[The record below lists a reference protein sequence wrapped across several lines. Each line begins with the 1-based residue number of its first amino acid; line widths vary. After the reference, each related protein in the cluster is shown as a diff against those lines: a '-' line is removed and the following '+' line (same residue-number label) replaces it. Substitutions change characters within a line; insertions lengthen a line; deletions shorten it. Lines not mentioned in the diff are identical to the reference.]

1 MRSLRRVLLPLVLLA
16 GLAFRVVRFDDA
28 GGGGGAVA
36 ASQGPDHLIPLPSP
50 PPPTLA
56 LPVGGGGARGGDE
69 VTSREIV
76 AAPWPGRQGL
86 FTPARSRSQP
96 TNAVVQ
102 TGADIG
108 SQLQFYDNG
117 TIQLVDLLSKSP
129 RWQFS
134 TGPPLSKHITTSKP
148 DLNYVIY
155 LDGPE
160 TSDIIEVH
168 NGSGVRLP
176 WKLEEFI
183 AETPYIRDSFVTIGS
198 KVSTTF
204 VVDADSGEI
213 IYKHSLPAALNEVG
227 GPLVEEI
234 PSKLDAARSGTS
246 ANIIVVVRTDYSIS
260 ASDLGEHLFNWTRTS
275 FTANYYVRYDHKN
288 MLDQSSC
295 LRGNIPCIRT
305 EGLPLKLP
313 LPDSSSD
320 NAIVLRAANKVT
332 ARDHADADALE
343 PLLTSR
349 KLPQTPDKSNVSLD
363 SAQNQTVDSALG
375 HFMPADPELTNRF
388 TYFSYRWLFPTF
400 LVLLI
405 MACLVSLANASK
417 SCRQFV
423 IRFVKPF
430 MHEEKLMDPRG
441 KSEGTSKR
449 RKMRK
454 KDGLVNSTEI
464 FSASDKKGNG
474 TGGSIAAQSNEAHES
489 TNMELPNGLNG
500 RQIGKLRVYSK
511 EIGKGS
517 NGTVVFEG
525 SYGGREVAV
534 KRLLRSHNDIA
545 SKEIENLIASDQ
557 DPNIVRMYGFEQDND
572 FVYISLERCCC
583 SLADLIQ
590 LHLVPSFS
598 NAKGID
604 IELWRQDGLP
614 SAQLLKLMRDVVAG
628 IVHLHS
634 LGIIHRDLKPQNVL
648 ISKEG
653 PLRAKL
659 SDMGISK
666 RLQEDM
672 TSASHHGTGFGS
684 SGWQA
689 PEQLHHGRQTRA
701 IDLFSLGC
709 LIFYCIT
716 KGKHPF
722 GEYYERDMNII
733 NNKFDLF
740 IVDHIPEAVDLIS
753 QLLHPD
759 PEERPT
765 AIYVMNHPF
774 FWSPELCLSFLRD
787 TSDRIEKTSETDLI
801 DALEGINAE
810 AFGKNWGEK
819 LDAALLADMGRYRKY
834 SFESTRDLLRLIRN
848 KSGHYREFSDDLKE
862 LLGSLPEG
870 FVRYFSSR
878 FPKLLIEVY
887 KIMSKHC
894 KDEAAFSKYFHG
906 ISV

>member
-16 GLAFRVVRFDDA
+16 GLAVRGVHFD
-28 GGGGGAVA
+28 GGGGGASA
-36 ASQGPDHLIPLPSP
+36 AVSPGADLLTLPSTP
-50 PPPTLA
+50 PPQQPALA
-56 LPVGGGGARGGDE
+56 LPVGGGGGGDE
-69 VTSREIV
+69 GVSSTEII
-76 AAPWPGRQGL
+76 AAPWPGRLGL
-86 FTPARSRSQP
+86 IKPARSRSLP
-96 TNAVVQ
+96 AKAVVQ
-102 TGADIG
+102 KAADIG

-155 LDGPE
+155 LDGSE
-160 TSDIIEVH
+160 TSDLIEVH
-168 NGSGVRLP
+168 NGSGVILP

-213 IYKHSLPAALNEVG
+213 IYKRSLPAALDEVG

-246 ANIIVVVRTDYSIS
+246 AKMIVVVRTDYSIS

-275 FTANYYVRYDHKN
+275 FTANYYVRYGHQD
-288 MLDQSSC
+288 MLEQSSC

-320 NAIVLRAANKVT
+320 NAIVLRPANKVT
-332 ARDHADADALE
+332 ARDNADVGDLK
-343 PLLTSR
+343 PLLIPKT
-349 KLPQTPDKSNVSLD
+349 LPQTAGKSNVALD
-363 SAQNQTVDSALG
+363 SAQNQTADSAIG
-375 HFMPADPELTNRF
+375 HFISADTELTNRF
-388 TYFSYRWLFPTF
+388 TEFPYRWLFPTF

-405 MACLVSLANASK
+405 MACLANASK
-417 SCRQFV
+417 SCRKFV

-430 MHEEKLMDPRG
+430 MREEKLMESRS
-441 KSEGTSKR
+441 KSEGASKR

-454 KDGLVNSTEI
+454 KDGLVNKSEI
-464 FSASDKKGNG
+464 SPVSDKERNG
-474 TGGSIAAQSNEAHES
+474 SGGSIEAPSIEAHE
-489 TNMELPNGLNG
+489 LPDGLNG
-500 RQIGKLRVYSK
+500 RQIGRLCVYSK

-525 SYGGREVAV
+525 LYGGREVAV

-572 FVYISLERCCC
+572 FVYISLERCRC

-590 LHLVPSFS
+590 QHSIPSFS
-598 NAKGID
+598 NTKGIG

-628 IVHLHS
+628 IAHLHN

-666 RLQEDM
+666 RLQDDM
-672 TSASHHGTGFGS
+672 TSVSHHGTGFGS

-689 PEQLHHGRQTRA
+689 PEQLRHGRQTRA
-701 IDLFSLGC
+701 MDLFSLGC

-722 GEYYERDMNII
+722 GEYYERDMKIL
-733 NNKFDLF
+733 NNPPDLF
-740 IVDHIPEAVDLIS
+740 PVDHIPEAVDLIS
-753 QLLHPD
+753 QLLRKN
-759 PEERPT
+759 PEERPP
-765 AIYVMNHPF
+765 AVYVMNHPF
-774 FWSPELCLSFLRD
+774 FWSPELSLSFLRD

-801 DALEGINAE
+801 NALEGVSAE

-819 LDAALLADMGRYRKY
+819 LDVALLADMGRYRKY
-834 SFESTRDLLRLIRN
+834 SFDSTRDLLRLIRN

-870 FVRYFSSR
+870 FVRYFSRR

-887 KIMSKHC
+887 NIMYEKC
-894 KDEAAFSKYFHG
+894 KDEEAFGKYFHG
-906 ISV
+906 SSV

>member
-16 GLAFRVVRFDDA
+16 GLAFRGVRFDDA
-28 GGGGGAVA
+28 ASA
-36 ASQGPDHLIPLPSP
+36 AAQGPDLLIPLPSSSP
-50 PPPTLA
+50 QPALA
-56 LPVGGGGARGGDE
+56 LPGDGDE
-69 VTSREIV
+69 GASTEII
-76 AAPWPGRQGL
+76 AAPWPGRHGL
-86 FTPARSRSQP
+86 FTPPRGSPRPAS
-96 TNAVVQ
+96 ALVQ
-102 TGADIG
+102 ESAAIG
-108 SQLQFYDNG
+108 SQLHFYDNG

-148 DLNYVIY
+148 DLNYFIY
-155 LDGPE
+155 LDGSE
-160 TSDIIEVH
+160 TSDLIEVH

-227 GPLVEEI
+227 APLVEEI
-234 PSKLDAARSGTS
+234 PSKLDAARSGTR
-246 ANIIVVVRTDYSIS
+246 ANIIVVVRTDYSVS

-275 FTANYYVRYDHKN
+275 FIANYYMRYGHQD

-295 LRGNIPCIRT
+295 MRGNIPCIRT

-313 LPDSSSD
+313 LPASSSD
-320 NAIVLRAANKVT
+320 NAIVLKSANEVT
-332 ARDHADADALE
+332 TRDDADVDALE
-343 PLLTSR
+343 LILTSS
-349 KLPQTPDKSNVSLD
+349 KLSQTAGKSNVALD
-363 SAQNQTVDSALG
+363 NALNQTADSALD
-375 HFMPADPELTNRF
+375 HLVSADAELNKWF
-388 TYFSYRWLFPTF
+388 TKFLYRWLFPTF
-400 LVLLI
+400 LVLVI
-405 MACLVSLANASK
+405 MACLVGLTDAGK
-417 SCRQFV
+417 SCWQFV

-430 MHEEKLMDPRG
+430 MHEDMEHRG
-441 KSEGTSKR
+441 KLEGASKR
-449 RKMRK
+449 RKTRK
-454 KDGLVNSTEI
+454 KDGLP
-464 FSASDKKGNG
+464 ASDKDNSG
-474 TGGSIAAQSNEAHES
+474 TVGSIEAPSSEVHES
-489 TNMELPNGLNG
+489 TNTELPDGLNG

-534 KRLLRSHNDIA
+534 KRLLCSHNDIA

-572 FVYISLERCCC
+572 FVYIALERCCC
-583 SLADLIQ
+583 SLAELIQ
-590 LHLVPSFS
+590 QHSLPSFS
-598 NAKGID
+598 NTKGLD
-604 IELWRQDGLP
+604 IELWRWDGLP

-628 IVHLHS
+628 MVHLHS

-648 ISKEG
+648 ISKER

-672 TSASHHGTGFGS
+672 TSLSHHGTGFGS

-689 PEQLHHGRQTRA
+689 PEQLRHGRQTRA
-701 IDLFSLGC
+701 VDLFSLGC

-722 GEYYERDMNII
+722 GEYYERDRNII
-733 NNKFDLF
+733 NNQVDFF
-740 IVDHIPEAVDLIS
+740 IVDHIPEAVHLIS
-753 QLLHPD
+753 QLLHPR

-765 AIYVMNHPF
+765 AVYVMNHPF

-787 TSDRIEKTSETDLI
+787 TSDRIEKISETDLI
-801 DALEGINAE
+801 DDLEGINAE

-848 KSGHYREFSDDLKE
+848 KSGHYREFSDDLKVVQSPSMM
-862 LLGSLPEG
+862 LWKGVGILQPW
-870 FVRYFSSR
+870 
-878 FPKLLIEVY
+878 
-887 KIMSKHC
+887 HC
-894 KDEAAFSKYFHG
+894 SF
-906 ISV
+906 

>member
-1 MRSLRRVLLPLVLLA
+1 MRSLRRVLLQLVLLA
-16 GLAFRVVRFDDA
+16 GVAFRGVRFDDA
-28 GGGGGAVA
+28 ADA
-36 ASQGPDHLIPLPSP
+36 AAAAQGSSDLFELPSP
-50 PPPTLA
+50 SPTLA
-56 LPVGGGGARGGDE
+56 LPGGGDE
-69 VTSREIV
+69 GASTEII
-76 AAPWPGRQGL
+76 AAPWPGRHGL
-86 FTPARSRSQP
+86 FTPPRSTSQP
-96 TNAVVQ
+96 ARAVVQ
-102 TGADIG
+102 PAADFG

-117 TIQLVDLLSKSP
+117 TIQLVDLLSKLP

-155 LDGPE
+155 LDGSE
-160 TSDIIEVH
+160 TSDLIEVH

-204 VVDADSGEI
+204 VVNADSGEI
-213 IYKHSLPAALNEVG
+213 IYKHSLPVALNEVG

-275 FTANYYVRYDHKN
+275 FTANYYARYGHQD
-288 MLDQSSC
+288 MLAQSSC

-305 EGLPLKLP
+305 EGPPIKLY

-320 NAIVLRAANKVT
+320 NAIVLRPVNEVSAV
-332 ARDHADADALE
+332 DALE
-343 PLLTSR
+343 PLLPPK
-349 KLPQTPDKSNVSLD
+349 KLPQPAGESNVALD
-363 SAQNQTVDSALG
+363 SAQNQTADIALG
-375 HFMPADPELTNRF
+375 HFVPADTELTNSV
-388 TYFSYRWLFPTF
+388 TKFSYRWLFPTF
-400 LVLLI
+400 LMLLI
-405 MACLVSLANASK
+405 MACLVKLADASK
-417 SCRQFV
+417 YCRQFV
-423 IRFVKPF
+423 IRFLKPF
-430 MHEEKLMDPRG
+430 MRDEKLMDPRG

-449 RKMRK
+449 RKARK
-454 KDGLVNSTEI
+454 KDGLINSTQI
-464 FSASDKKGNG
+464 FSASDKEGNG
-474 TGGSIAAQSNEAHES
+474 TGGSTEAQSNKAHDS
-489 TNMELPNGLNG
+489 TNVELPNGLNG
-500 RQIGKLRVYSK
+500 RQIGKLCVYSK

-572 FVYISLERCCC
+572 FVYISLERCRC

-590 LHLVPSFS
+590 LHSVPPFS
-598 NAKGID
+598 NTKGTD

-672 TSASHHGTGFGS
+672 TSVSHHGTGFGS

-689 PEQLHHGRQTRA
+689 PEQLCHGRQTRA

-722 GEYYERDMNII
+722 GEYYERDMKII
-733 NNKFDLF
+733 NNQFDLF
-740 IVDHIPEAVDLIS
+740 IVDHIPEAVHLIS
-753 QLLHPD
+753 QLLDPD
-759 PEERPT
+759 PEKRPT
-765 AIYVMNHPF
+765 AVYVMHHPF

-801 DALEGINAE
+801 DALEGINVE

-870 FVRYFSSR
+870 FVQYFSSR
-878 FPKLLIEVY
+878 FPKLLIKVYEV
-887 KIMSKHC
+887 MSEHC
-894 KDEAAFSKYFHG
+894 KDEEAFSKYFLG
-906 ISV
+906 SSA